1 MRTIAVIN
9 LKGGVAKTITSNSFA
24 YILAEQG
31 NRVLLV
37 DNDKQGDASRG
48 LNCRTQDG
56 EGIDRMMEADTGDGT
71 EKEKAVKIARA
82 RAELLSLAERKL
94 MD

>member
-1 MRTIAVIN
+1 M
-9 LKGGVAKTITSNSFA
+9 AKVKA
-24 YILAEQG
+24 
-31 NRVLLV
+31 
-37 DNDKQGDASRG
+37 
-48 LNCRTQDG
+48 
-56 EGIDRMMEADTGDGT
+56 MMEADTGDGT